1 MLEFEPETELRMFR
15 IVVRVTLAL
24 QKEVRTF
31 HSHRAF
37 RVMEL
42 GDEDVPEHPSKRP
55 VLIFT

>member
-1 MLEFEPETELRMFR
+1 MFR

-37 RVMEL
+37 RVMQL